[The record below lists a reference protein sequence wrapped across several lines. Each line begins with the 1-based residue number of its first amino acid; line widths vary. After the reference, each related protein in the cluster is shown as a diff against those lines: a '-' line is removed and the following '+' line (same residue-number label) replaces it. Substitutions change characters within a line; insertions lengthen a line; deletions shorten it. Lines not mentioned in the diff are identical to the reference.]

1 MSKEEEGQLLSLSE
15 DQRKL
20 VAENDRKMKNEYLAA
35 APHITH
41 GTVKNNEKYQA
52 YMAMVRG
59 ATK

>member
-1 MSKEEEGQLLSLSE
+1 M
-15 DQRKL
+15 L

-41 GTVKNNEKYQA
+41 GTAKNNEKYQS
-52 YMAMVRG
+52 YMAVVKA